1 MLNHVTSAY
10 HHLFYVSFGMF
21 LVCVDPTSDDIESA
35 KNEQIHMRP
44 ELCAADAQA
53 TFRIVRASVLQRW
66 GQLPI
71 AEFPSETRALF
82 RMRSSMCLKDTE
94 FVAP

>member
-1 MLNHVTSAY
+1 MLNHLTSAY

-21 LVCVDPTSDDIESA
+21 RVCAEPASDDIESGQ
-35 KNEQIHMRP
+35 NEQIHMRP

-71 AEFPSETRALF
+71 AEFPGETREIFSYDKYHVLGT
-82 RMRSSMCLKDTE
+82 LNL
-94 FVAP
+94 